1 MKPLCDPLVV
11 SRTDCPDAQ
20 PLSAVWIR
28 EVSRLDSLGGV
39 PATIA
44 KLATSV
50 VQATGIVGSAGRV
63 ESIVAHGFALAGAP
77 AAPPVPA
84 PLAPAT
90 APPLPPLP
98 PAPLPPLAPAL
109 VPALPPV
116 PAPPI
121 PDPALPVAP
130 PPPVAPPVPVAPP
143 LPVVTPVP

>member
-98 PAPLPPLAPAL
+98 PPPLAPAL
-109 VPALPPV
+109 VPAL
-116 PAPPI
+116 
-121 PDPALPVAP
+121 
-130 PPPVAPPVPVAPP
+130 PPVPVAPP